1 MALELSYYA
10 GADGI
15 TRMVYGVHVGSDPRT
30 LTGSSANSAAIPAGA
45 AVCRIRAGENCRY
58 LKNTDGTNTG
68 AMAVTAST
76 GQYLAAGETIDVAVT
91 GGKFIT
97 AMTV

>member
-1 MALELSYYA
+1 MALELSYYS
-10 GADGI
+10 GVDGI
-15 TRMVYGVHVGSDPRT
+15 TRLIYGAHVGSDPRT
-30 LTGSSANSAAIPAGA
+30 LTSSSANSNSIPTNA

-68 AMAVTAST
+68 TMAVTTTT